1 MEAWQK
7 WVIVIA
13 GIVAIINQ
21 WVTGYFLD
29 VIGGA
34 VAAIIAL
41 ISK

>member
-13 GIVAIINQ
+13 GVVAIANY
-21 WVTGYFLD
+21 WVPGYFLD

-34 VAAIIAL
+34 VAAVVAL